1 MFMENDRE
9 KGAAAVE
16 FALILPVLL
25 LMLFL
30 IIEFSI
36 ILYDKAVIT
45 NASREGARSG
55 IVFSAAPRVSV
66 GAITATVNNYC
77 ATNLISFGT
86 STPVATVSST
96 SGPGVACVNSGDLL
110 TVDIAYTY
118 SFFAVPNILKYASR
132 GGSIINSGITLTGN
146 TVMRCE

>member
-1 MFMENDRE
+1 MFMANDRE

-55 IVFSAAPRVSV
+55 IVYSPVPRVSI
-66 GAITATVNNYC
+66 GAITTTVANYC
-77 ATNLISFGT
+77 ATNLISFGP
-86 STPVATVSST
+86 SAPVATVSST
-96 SGPGVACVNSGDLL
+96 SGPGVACVNPGDLL
-110 TVDIAYTY
+110 TVDVTYTY
-118 SFFAVPNILKYASR
+118 SFFAVPNILKYAS
-132 GGSIINSGITLTGN
+132 GGNRTINSGITLTGN

>member
-1 MFMENDRE
+1 MFMDSNRE
-9 KGAAAVE
+9 KGTASVE
-16 FALILPVLL
+16 FALILPLLL

-55 IVFSAAPRVSV
+55 IVFTGSQPPVSV
-66 GAITATVNNYC
+66 GAITATVNTYC
-77 ATNLISFGT
+77 ASNLISFG
-86 STPVATVSST
+86 SSPPVTAVP
-96 SGPGVACVNSGDLL
+96 SGACGGSGSLL
-110 TVDIAYTY
+110 TVNVSYTY
-118 SFFAVPNILKYASR
+118 DFFVLPKFISSATS
-132 GGSIINSGITLTGN
+132 GGITLTGN

>member
-1 MFMENDRE
+1 MFMANKGE
-9 KGAAAVE
+9 KGTASVE
-16 FALILPVLL
+16 FALVLPLLL

-55 IVFSAAPRVSV
+55 IVYSAAPRVNV
-66 GAITATVNNYC
+66 GAITSTVSNYC
-77 ATNLISFGT
+77 ASNLISFSP
-86 STPVATVSST
+86 STPVTTVP
-96 SGPGVACVNSGDLL
+96 SGPCVNPGDFL
-110 TVDIAYTY
+110 TVDVSYTY
-118 SFFAVPNILKYASR
+118 SFFIVPNLL
-132 GGSIINSGITLTGN
+132 GGGISSGITLTGN

>member
-1 MFMENDRE
+1 MYTENNGE
-9 KGAAAVE
+9 KGTASVE
-16 FALILPVLL
+16 FALILPLLL

-55 IVFSAAPRVSV
+55 IVMQPAPRVTVAS
-66 GAITATVNNYC
+66 ITSTVNTYC
-77 ATNLISFGT
+77 ASNLISFGPD
-86 STPVATVSST
+86 TPATAVP
-96 SGPGVACVNSGDLL
+96 SGPCVSPGDLL
-110 TVDIAYTY
+110 TVDVTYTY
-118 SFFAVPNILKYASR
+118 SFFVLPNLL
-132 GGSIINSGITLTGN
+132 GGMNSGLTLTGN

>member
-1 MFMENDRE
+1 MFMGNDRE
-9 KGAAAVE
+9 KGVASVE

-45 NASREGARSG
+45 NASREGARNG
-55 IVFSAAPRVSV
+55 IVYSAPPRISV

-77 ATNLISFGT
+77 ATNLISFGA
-86 STPVATVSST
+86 STPVTAVPN
-96 SGPGVACVNSGDLL
+96 GACVNSGDLL
-110 TVDIAYTY
+110 MVDVTYTY
-118 SFFAVPNILKYASR
+118 SFFAVPNILKFTS
-132 GGSIINSGITLTGN
+132 GGGHTIASGITLTGK
-146 TVMRCE
+146 TAMRCE

>member
-1 MFMENDRE
+1 MFMANDKER
-9 KGAAAVE
+9 GAAAVE

-55 IVFSAAPRVSV
+55 IVYSAPPRVSV
-66 GAITATVNNYC
+66 RTITATVDNYC
-77 ATNLISFGT
+77 ATNLISFG
-86 STPVATVSST
+86 SST
-96 SGPGVACVNSGDLL
+96 TVTAVPNGACVNSGDLL
-110 TVDIAYTY
+110 MVDVTYTY
-118 SFFAVPNILKYASR
+118 SFFAVPNILKFAS
-132 GGSIINSGITLTGN
+132 GGGRSIDSGITLTGN

>member
-1 MFMENDRE
+1 MFMANNRE
-9 KGAAAVE
+9 KGTASVE
-16 FALILPVLL
+16 FALILPLLL

-55 IVFSAAPRVSV
+55 IVYSEPPRVSV
-66 GAITATVNNYC
+66 GAIIATVNTYC
-77 ATNLISFGT
+77 ATNLISFGPD
-86 STPVATVSST
+86 TPATAVP
-96 SGPGVACVNSGDLL
+96 SGACGKSGDLL
-110 TVDIAYTY
+110 TVNVNYTY
-118 SFFAVPNILKYASR
+118 SFFVLPNLL
-132 GGSIINSGITLTGN
+132 GGGMNSGITLTGT